1 MVGQI
6 RGGVDDPGDRV
17 NIADKLVRERR
28 ARLAAERLLDLKSRE
43 LVAANERLAQ
53 HANSLSDTVAG
64 QRQNLQAAHSRN
76 SEIESDLERA
86 LAAARLAQRRLW
98 QALETMRDGF
108 AVFDADHRLI
118 IANGAFVAL
127 FQGRG
132 DLQPGRTYDEV
143 VRCLA
148 REGIVDL
155 DGRDED
161 DWHHEMIARLMKP
174 DIAPRTVR
182 LTDGRFLKLIDRRGA
197 AGDLV
202 CLTVDIS
209 ENMRREAELD
219 EARARAEAAS
229 RAKSAFLANM
239 SHEIRTPMNGVVGM
253 AELLCETE
261 LGEEQRLFAET
272 IRTSGEALLTIIND
286 VLDYSKA
293 EAEKLRLCP
302 EPFDLERCLH
312 EVMLLLQ
319 PTAREKGVSLAVD
332 FDLFLPTRFVAD
344 PGRMRQILT
353 NLLGNAV
360 KFTDRGHV
368 LARVVGLDRG
378 NGMFDLHFSIEDTGI
393 GMAPEHLDHIF
404 AEFSQIEEQSNR
416 KFEGTGLGLAIT
428 RQLVGL
434 MGGDIWVDSEPGKG
448 SCFGFRIPVP
458 VAEAVPADRPQRAVT
473 QKSAIVVDDATINR
487 AILTRQLETLGLTV
501 RAFRGAAEVAV
512 ALAEGQGCDLAILDG
527 DAPDDSAPA
536 LAETVR
542 IHCPG
547 AAVLVTGTGPLSSR
561 LPEGLVDGFLQKPVL
576 RSDLFAR
583 LQDLSAPDAA
593 PEALSGPPA
602 SSAARRIRVLAAE
615 DNRTNRLVFAKMV
628 QEFDIDLHFAGNGRE
643 AVELWD
649 RLRPDL
655 IYMDISMPEMD
666 GRQATAAIRA
676 REAAEGK
683 GARVPVIAMTAH
695 AIEGDGDSILAA
707 GANLYLTKPLK
718 KAEIAA
724 PILALC
730 PPPAAGP
737 VVSRSGE

>member
-1 MVGQI
+1 M
-6 RGGVDDPGDRV
+6 